1 MVLLSCHMVGGGIGK
16 LFIHLGLKAK
26 IDSGPSFVRTLD
38 WSLSLIIAL
47 ALADSFSNFISA

>member
-1 MVLLSCHMVGGGIGK
+1 MVGKGIGK